1 MGSSHAQG
9 SWECGCEGRRA
20 LMRARTRPGVT
31 LGPHLLLTHPRA
43 GGTQRGATS
52 PSDGS
57 PSHAPPAN
65 CSPSDSRRCL
75 DAPLLPPFLPGA
87 LKASRRFAPCGLAPA
102 GSGAPSAVP
111 DFCLGLTCEEPF
123 PELPQSPSPNYPRW
137 WSSCFKP
144 CRAWAQ
150 GGRQVLLL
158 YQPPHWHLV
167 VFSCAG

>member
-1 MGSSHAQG
+1 MPPSL
-9 SWECGCEGRRA
+9 
-20 LMRARTRPGVT
+20 LMAAPAT
-31 LGPHLLLTHPRA
+31 LP
-43 GGTQRGATS
+43 Q
-52 PSDGS
+52 
-57 PSHAPPAN
+57 PAVL
-65 CSPSDSRRCL
+65 PQRCL
-75 DAPLLPPFLPGA
+75 DAPLLPPFLPGT

-102 GSGAPSAVP
+102 GPGAPCAVP

-150 GGRQVLLL
+150 VGRQVLLL
-158 YQPPHWHLV
+158 YHPPHWHLV